1 VQWII
6 NKIGGRLRKKE
17 EIEEQRCAN
26 LDVIKYAS
34 GVLLFLTVS
43 KIEHLSSICLVNSIK
58 SLEAY
63 FPCYHYNLPPVTSQT
78 IIDLVFDSLS
88 VYKTPFMRLQK

>member
-1 VQWII
+1 MRKISQHGKAYECFRCSIVLQWII
-6 NKIGGRLRKKE
+6 DKIGGRLRKKE

-43 KIEHLSSICLVNSIK
+43 KIEHLSSIC
-58 SLEAY
+58 
-63 FPCYHYNLPPVTSQT
+63 
-78 IIDLVFDSLS
+78 
-88 VYKTPFMRLQK
+88 